1 MAQHPVNY
9 RTSIAQSIGYYQTL
23 PVWESPPTL
32 RSWLVVSTPLNNMK
46 VSWDYSQY
54 MEKKKKMFQTT
65 NQDGIFGFSPAKR
78 NVVFAT
84 HPAFSKHRGVCFLRR
99 KTWRNNGETLFW
111 YYVDIM
117 LINILPNIIST

>member
-1 MAQHPVNY
+1 MGIPTDLEKLVGGFNPSEQY
-9 RTSIAQSIGYYQTL
+9 
-23 PVWESPPTL
+23 ESQLGLFPIYG
-32 RSWLVVSTPLNNMK
+32 K
-46 VSWDYSQY
+46 I
-54 MEKKKKMFQTT
+54 KKMFQTT